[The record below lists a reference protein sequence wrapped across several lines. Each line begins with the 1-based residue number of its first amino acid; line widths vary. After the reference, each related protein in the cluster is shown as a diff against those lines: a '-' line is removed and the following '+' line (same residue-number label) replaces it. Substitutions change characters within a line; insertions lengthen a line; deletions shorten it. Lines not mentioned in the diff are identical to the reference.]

1 MAESPRGSNAAA
13 ASGQGQ
19 VRVPLRLAWKNTL
32 PAGCCHCRRSAS
44 GFTHAHRA
52 DAAIIALASHAEPG
66 KRAPMT
72 DNASASLRTAVI
84 GVGYLGKFHAQKYA
98 QIPGSNLVA
107 VVDVNGEARERVAAE
122 LGVDALG
129 DYRSLIGAVDA
140 VSIVVPTPAHFQ
152 VAEVLLDAGIH
163 VLVEKP
169 ITETVEQATRLVDI
183 AKRRKAVLQVGH
195 LERFNPA
202 VRALESRLDNPRFVE
217 SVRIAPYQER
227 GTEVDVVL
235 DLMIHDIDLIQFI
248 AGSPIERVEAVG
260 AAVIT
265 DKPDVANARIR
276 FESGCI
282 ANVTASRTSL
292 KVERKIRIFQHACYF
307 SADLHQKSVSVYR
320 KSDSAVGPLGLPIA
334 IEQLECGNDDALRLE
349 IETFLGAARDG
360 TPPLVSGEDGK
371 QALKTAIDIIGQVDA
386 WTRTH

>member
-1 MAESPRGSNAAA
+1 MAEA
-13 ASGQGQ
+13 
-19 VRVPLRLAWKNTL
+19 
-32 PAGCCHCRRSAS
+32 
-44 GFTHAHRA
+44 
-52 DAAIIALASHAEPG
+52 
-66 KRAPMT
+66 
-72 DNASASLRTAVI
+72 
-84 GVGYLGKFHAQKYA
+84 
-98 QIPGSNLVA
+98 
-107 VVDVNGEARERVAAE
+107 
-122 LGVDALG
+122 
-129 DYRSLIGAVDA
+129 
-140 VSIVVPTPAHFQ
+140 
-152 VAEVLLDAGIH
+152 LLDNGVH

-183 AKRRKAVLQVGH
+183 ARRRNALLQVGH

-202 VRALESRLDNPRFVE
+202 VRALEPRLDNPRFVE

-276 FESGCI
+276 FQSGCI

-320 KSDSAVGPLGLPIA
+320 KSEGAVGPLGLPIA
-334 IEQLECGNDDALRLE
+334 IEQLECADHDALRVE
-349 IETFLGAARDG
+349 IEAFLGAIRGG
-360 TPPLVSGEDGK
+360 TAPLVSGEDGR
-371 QALKTAIDIIGQVDA
+371 QALKTAIDIIAQVDA